1 MATVTLNRKNFEKLG
16 KIDFLEER
24 LGMMGCPVDAVT
36 DTEILVDVTPN
47 RPDLLSESGIKRYLL
62 SFLGKQKGLREYKV
76 QKSDYELIVEKSVFE
91 VRPCTACAIV
101 KNLKFDD
108 AKIKE
113 IIDIQ
118 EKLHT
123 TFGRN
128 RKKIAIGIYPFDKIK
143 FPVYFRALSPE
154 KIKFQPL
161 EESRE
166 MSGSEILTRTKAGR
180 EYAHLL
186 EGKKLFPIFI
196 DSADNILSM
205 PPVINSH
212 WTGKIDESTKDV
224 FIECSG
230 FDYNVLKKTLNIV
243 VTALF
248 DMGGQIYSMKLKYP
262 DKSLVSP
269 DLSPEKMK
277 IDINYV
283 NKMLGL
289 KLSEKDIKSL
299 LEKTGLSYSKEALIP
314 AYRTDI
320 IHPIDLVED
329 IAIAYGYD
337 KFKEEIPQISTIG
350 KEDDTEI
357 LKRKIAEILAGLSFL
372 ETYSYNLTSKE
383 DECKKMNLKTSLI
396 EVPNAKTNFNV
407 LRSSMIPSML
417 RILSEN
423 KSADY
428 PQKIF
433 EIGKVFRK
441 LKDIEESDVLAVALT
456 NSNFTEAKQV
466 LEYLARML
474 SLEIE
479 VKKSSH
485 ESLIEGRVG
494 KIIFNGREIGII
506 GEVSPQ
512 VLSNWSLE
520 VPVSV
525 IEINVS
531 KI

>member
-1 MATVTLNRKNFEKLG
+1 MASVTLNKKTFEKIG
-16 KIDFLEER
+16 KIDFIEER

-36 DTEILVDVTPN
+36 DKEILVDVTPN

-62 SFLGKQKGLREYKV
+62 AFLGKEKGLKEYSIK
-76 QKSDYELIVEKSVFE
+76 KSDYELIIEKSVSE
-91 VRPCTACAIV
+91 VRPYTACAIV

-108 AKIKE
+108 SKIKE

-118 EKLHT
+118 EKLHS

-143 FPVYFRALSPE
+143 FPIYFKALAPE
-154 KIKFQPL
+154 RIKFQPL

-180 EYAHLL
+180 EYSHLL
-186 EGKKLFPIFI
+186 EGKKLFPVFI

-230 FDYNVLKKTLNIV
+230 FDYSVLAKTLNIL
-243 VTALF
+243 VTALA
-248 DMGGQIYSMKLKYP
+248 DMGGEIYSMKLKYP
-262 DKSLVSP
+262 DKTINSP

-277 IDINYV
+277 IDIDYV

-289 KLSEKDIKSL
+289 KLGEKDLKSL

-314 AYRTDI
+314 AYRADI
-320 IHPIDLVED
+320 IHPIDIVEE

-357 LKRKIAEILAGLSFL
+357 LKRKIAEVLAGLGML

-383 DECKKMNLKTSLI
+383 DECKKMSAKSSLV

-407 LRSSMIPSML
+407 LRASMLPSML

-433 EIGKVFRK
+433 EIGKTFKK

-456 NSNFTEAKQV
+456 NSNFTEAKQI
-466 LEYLARML
+466 LEYLAKML
-474 SLEIE
+474 SLELE
-479 VKKSSH
+479 LKKLSH
-485 ESLIEGRVG
+485 ESLIEGRTG
-494 KIIFNGREIGII
+494 KILFNGKEIGII

-531 KI
+531 KL

>member
-1 MATVTLNRKNFEKLG
+1 MASVTLSRKNFEKLG
-16 KIDFLEER
+16 KIDFIEER

-36 DTEILVDVTPN
+36 DTEIIVDVTPN

-62 SFLGKQKGLREYKV
+62 AFLGKQNSKAYNAKKSEYG
-76 QKSDYELIVEKSVFE
+76 LIVEKSVSE
-91 VRPCTACAIV
+91 VRPFTACAIV

-180 EYAHLL
+180 EYAPLL
-186 EGKKLFPIFI
+186 EGKKVFPIFI

-212 WTGKIDESTKDV
+212 WTGKIDESTKEV

-230 FDYNVLKKTLNIV
+230 FDYKVLAKTLNIL
-243 VTALF
+243 VTALA
-248 DMGGQIYSMKLKYP
+248 DMGGDIYSMKLKYP
-262 DKSLVSP
+262 DKTFTSP
-269 DLSPEKMK
+269 DLRLEKMK
-277 IDINYV
+277 LDINYA
-283 NKMLGL
+283 NKILGL
-289 KLSEKDIKSL
+289 DLKEKDLKNL
-299 LEKTGLSYSKEALIP
+299 FEKTNIIWQKEALIP
-314 AYRTDI
+314 AYRADI
-320 IHPIDLVED
+320 IHQIDLVEEL
-329 IAIAYGYD
+329 AIAYGYD
-337 KFKEEIPQISTIG
+337 NFIAEIPQISTIG
-350 KEDDTEI
+350 QEAEIEI
-357 LKRKIAEILAGLSFL
+357 LKRKISEILSGLGLL
-372 ETYSYNLTSKE
+372 ETYSYNLSSKD
-383 DECKKMNLKTSLI
+383 DECKKMGMKNSLI
-396 EVPNAKTNFNV
+396 EVQNAKTDYNV
-407 LRSSMIPSML
+407 LRAAMLPTML

-433 EIGKVFRK
+433 EIGKTFNK
-441 LKDIEESDVLAVALT
+441 TKEITESEVLASAFT

-474 SLEIE
+474 SLDIEI
-479 VKKSSH
+479 KKSEH
-485 ESLIEGRVG
+485 PSLIEGRTG
-494 KIIFNGREIGII
+494 KIILKGKEIGVI

-512 VLSNWSLE
+512 VLANLGLE
-520 VPVSV
+520 VPVA
-525 IEINVS
+525 IFEIDVS

>member
-1 MATVTLNRKNFEKLG
+1 MAIVSLNKKAFEKLG
-16 KIDFLEER
+16 KLDFIEER
-24 LGMMGCPVDAVT
+24 LGMMGCPVDAIT

-47 RPDLLSESGIKRYLL
+47 RPDLLSESGVKRALL
-62 SFLGKQKGLREYKV
+62 SFLGKEKGLKEYKV
-76 QKSDYELIVEKSVFE
+76 QKSDYELIVEKSVSD
-91 VRPCTACAIV
+91 VRPYTACAIV
-101 KNLKFDD
+101 KGLSFDN

-123 TFGRN
+123 TYGRN
-128 RKKIAIGIYPFDKIK
+128 RKKIAIGIYPFDQIK
-143 FPVYFRALSPE
+143 FPVYFKALSPE

-166 MSGSEILTRTKAGR
+166 MSGSEILTRTSAGR

-196 DSADNILSM
+196 DSADNVLSM

-212 WTGKIDESTKDV
+212 WTGKIDESTKEV

-230 FDYNVLKKTLNIV
+230 FDYSVLKKTLNIL
-243 VTALF
+243 VTALS
-248 DMGGQIYSMKLKYP
+248 DMGGRIYSMKLKYP
-262 DKSLVSP
+262 DKSFISP
-269 DLSPEKMK
+269 DLSPEKMN
-277 IDINYV
+277 IDVNYV

-289 KLSEKDIKSL
+289 KLLEKDIKPL

-314 AYRTDI
+314 AYRADI
-320 IHPIDLVED
+320 IHPIDIVED

-337 KFKEEIPQISTIG
+337 QFKEEIPSISTIG

-383 DECKKMNLKTSLI
+383 DECKKMGLKANLVEI
-396 EVPNAKTNFNV
+396 PNAKTNFNV
-407 LRSSMIPSML
+407 LRNSMIPSMI

-433 EIGKVFRK
+433 EIGKTFRK
-441 LKDIEESDVLAVALT
+441 SKEIAESDVLAVALT
-456 NSNFTEAKQV
+456 NSNITEAKQV

-485 ESLIEGRVG
+485 ESLIEGRTG
-494 KIIFNGREIGII
+494 KIVLNKKEIGVI

-512 VLSNWSLE
+512 VLSNWGLD
-520 VPVSV
+520 VPIAVF
-525 IEINVS
+525 EIDIS